1 MYLLYNI
8 KNESER
14 EFMKEIVKKICRGVV
29 AFCIFWYCKI
39 VYRIKIV
46 GKENVPKEGA
56 LLFCGNHRTYL
67 DPPLITVTAG
77 RKMSFMAK
85 EELKSNP
92 LMSFLCFAFDGIWV
106 KRDSKDI
113 GPLKTAMKL
122 LKNGGCIG
130 IFPEGTRNGMEKNEG
145 KLKNGAAY
153 MALKTGA
160 KIVPIGIQGEAKP
173 FTKNT
178 IIYGKP
184 LDFSEYTTGKVDKE
198 VEEKVS
204 EELKQAI
211 LALTNQKI

>member
-1 MYLLYNI
+1 
-8 KNESER
+8 
-14 EFMKEIVKKICRGVV
+14 MKEVLKKILRVIV

-39 VYRIKIV
+39 VYRVKIV

-85 EELKSNP
+85 EELKNNP
-92 LMSFLCFAFDGIWV
+92 IIVFLCFAFDGIWV

-113 GPLKTAMKL
+113 GPLKAAMKI

-130 IFPEGTRNGMEKNEG
+130 IFPEGTRNGMEKNDG

-160 KIVPIGIQGEAKP
+160 KIVPIGIQGPAKP
-173 FTKNT
+173 FIKNT
-178 IIYGKP
+178 IIYGEP
-184 LDFSEYTTGKVDKE
+184 LDFSKYGDGKPGKE
-198 VEEKVS
+198 VEDKVS
-204 EELKQAI
+204 EELKEAI
-211 LALTNQKI
+211 IMLTNKEI

>member
-1 MYLLYNI
+1 
-8 KNESER
+8 
-14 EFMKEIVKKICRGVV
+14 MKEFVKKICRAVV
-29 AFCIFWYCKI
+29 AFVIFIYCKI

-46 GKENVPKEGA
+46 GKEKIPKKGA

-85 EELKSNP
+85 EELKKSP
-92 LMSFLCFAFDGIWV
+92 LMRFLCFNFDGIWV

-113 GPLKTAMKL
+113 GPLKSALKI

-130 IFPEGTRNGMEKNEG
+130 IFPEGTRNGLEKNNG
-145 KLKNGAAY
+145 KLKNGASY

-160 KIVPIGIQGEAKP
+160 KIVPIGIQGPAKP

-178 IIYGKP
+178 IIYGDPIEVSKY
-184 LDFSEYTTGKVDKE
+184 LVDGKIDKDSEDKL
-198 VEEKVS
+198 S
-204 EELKQAI
+204 EELKDRI
-211 LALTNQKI
+211 VELTNINVK